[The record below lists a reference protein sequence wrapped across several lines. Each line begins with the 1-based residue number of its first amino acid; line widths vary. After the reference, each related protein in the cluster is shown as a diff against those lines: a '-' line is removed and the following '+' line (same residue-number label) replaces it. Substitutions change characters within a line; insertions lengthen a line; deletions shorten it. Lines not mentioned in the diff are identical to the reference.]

1 MNTTDSNSAPLSST
15 RGDMCQR
22 ILVID
27 DNASIHEDFRT
38 ILCARHVEEGLAD
51 MEALL
56 FGKAA
61 DPAAQCSFEVDSAFQ
76 GPEGLAKVQE
86 AVRTGRP
93 YSLVFVDGRM
103 PPGWDGVETLKRIWK
118 VDQDLESVLCSAY
131 SDYSWEQLSKALGHS
146 DRLLILMKPFDS
158 AVVRQLATSLTEKR
172 AAAQEM
178 QCRLEALTA
187 AVAKYSQ
194 IVDAAADGILVED
207 GKGRVADCNAAAC
220 RLYRC
225 DKEQLIGLSLE
236 ELFAPGF
243 VLPEPAVEDA
253 FPFVPTAG
261 MRADGT
267 VFEVEVRSNCIEV
280 KGVPVSVVFVRPLEF
295 RG

>member
-1 MNTTDSNSAPLSST
+1 MY
-15 RGDMCQR
+15 QR

-38 ILCARHVEEGLAD
+38 ILCARHVEVDLDD
-51 MEALL
+51 METLL
-56 FGKAA
+56 FGKTTH
-61 DPAAQCSFEVDSAFQ
+61 PAAQCGFEIDSAYQ
-76 GPEGLAKVQE
+76 GKEGLAKVQE

-103 PPGWDGVETLKRIWK
+103 PPGWDGVETLQRIWK
-118 VDQDLESVLCSAY
+118 VDQNLESVLCSAY
-131 SDYSWEQLSKALGHS
+131 SDYSWEQLSKALGRS

-172 AAAQEM
+172 VAAREM

-220 RLYRC
+220 RLYCC
-225 DKEQLIGLSLE
+225 DKGQLIGLSLG

-253 FPFVPTAG
+253 FPFVTTAG

-267 VFEVEVRSNCIEV
+267 VFEVEVSSNRIELE
-280 KGVPVSVVFVRPLEF
+280 GTQVSVVFVRTLDS
-295 RG
+295 RR